1 MELLFLIAVVLV
13 VLFKIA
19 SPGRGTRRSRADW
32 SRSSEH
38 YSSND
43 GPNTSRWSLEL
54 LQALE
59 WKRFER
65 VCAGYFE
72 AIGFRAVV
80 ARAGADGGIDIHL
93 FQGGGT
99 KPAIIAQCKAWNTY
113 KVGIKPVRELFGVM
127 AMEGVSEGIFLTT
140 GIFTSEARGFPRG
153 NNLHLWDG
161 DQLLEKISEH
171 PEDRKLALLRLA
183 TEGDFRTP
191 TCPSCEIKMVVRTA
205 RRDGE
210 QFWGCANYPR
220 CRQTFKI
227 KA

>member
-1 MELLFLIAVVLV
+1 MELLFVLAVVLV
-13 VLFKIA
+13 ILFKIA
-19 SPGRGTRRSRADW
+19 SPKRGARRSRSDW
-32 SRSSEH
+32 SGYSEGS
-38 YSSND
+38 SSNE
-43 GPNTSRWSLEL
+43 GPDTSRWSLEL

-65 VCAGYFE
+65 LCAAYFE

-93 FQGGGT
+93 FQRGET
-99 KPAIIAQCKAWNTY
+99 KPAIIAQCKAWNAY

-140 GIFTSEARGFPRG
+140 GVFTSEARSFPRD
-153 NNLHLWDG
+153 NKLHLWDG
-161 DQLLEKISEH
+161 EQILAKISEL
-171 PEDRKLALLRLA
+171 PENRKLDLLRLA

-210 QFWGCANYPR
+210 RFWGCANYPR

-227 KA
+227 RA